1 MKITE
6 IRVKLVDGDPT
17 RQRLRAFC
25 SLTFDN
31 AFVVR
36 DLKVLEGNQ
45 GYFVAMPSRKMT
57 FRCPNCRQRNAIG
70 SNYCSQCGVSLAG
83 FDPCANMTDV
93 SISFIRSIRRLATLF
108 TALLSTPTSR
118 KKSSRRGPAT
128 SRTTIIFSRSRR
140 GRRRDGFPVLCGA
153 STCTAV
159 CARQTANLTPGK

>member
-93 SISFIRSIRRLATLF
+93 SPSKLYVDIVHPINQETRSFLQNLILNKYEEVA
-108 TALLSTPTSR
+108 AQ
-118 KKSSRRGPAT
+118 A
-128 SRTTIIFSRSRR
+128 
-140 GRRRDGFPVLCGA
+140 A
-153 STCTAV
+153 SESD
-159 CARQTANLTPGK
+159 L